1 MLTSDTM
8 SILAMSMLMPTST
21 GAPVENLVPGISK
34 QRSPQPSATEQ
45 GSAETIAAALTSE
58 IRPQPDVVAFQ
69 QLVHCGF
76 HIGHVARFVGAEA
89 RKHISFER

>member
-21 GAPVENLVPGISK
+21 GAPVENVMQGISK
-34 QRSPQPSATEQ
+34 QRGAQPAEQ
-45 GSAETIAAALTSE
+45 HRAETGAAALTSE

-69 QLVHCGF
+69 QLVHSGF
-76 HIGHVARFVGAEA
+76 HVGHVARFVGAEA
-89 RKHISFER
+89 RKHISVER